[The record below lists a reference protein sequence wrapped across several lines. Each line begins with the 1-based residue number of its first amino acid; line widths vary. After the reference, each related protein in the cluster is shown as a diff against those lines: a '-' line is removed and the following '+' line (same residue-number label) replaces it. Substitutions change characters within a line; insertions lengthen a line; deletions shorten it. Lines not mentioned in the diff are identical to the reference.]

1 MKALMY
7 ELGKCKAKGERIE
20 ETSPWMSARTYKEAM
35 VRQRQFMRAHEYIF
49 IHRCAKE
56 RTLRR
61 QVAKVLP
68 ANLPRNRNQN
78 VRLRPPVS
86 LMGSP
91 LRLRNS
97 SLGGIKTWGK

>member
-1 MKALMY
+1 MKALLC
-7 ELGKCKAKGERIE
+7 ELGTGKAKGERIE
-20 ETSPWMSARTYKEAM
+20 ETSPWMSAPTYKEAM

-68 ANLPRNRNQN
+68 ANLPRNRGRN

-91 LRLRNS
+91 LRL
-97 SLGGIKTWGK
+97 

>member
-1 MKALMY
+1 VKALVC
-7 ELGKCKAKGERIE
+7 ELGTGKAKGERIE
-20 ETSPWMSARTYKEAM
+20 ETSPWMSAPTYKEAM

-61 QVAKVLP
+61 QVLANVLP
-68 ANLPRNRNQN
+68 ANLPRRNRGRN
-78 VRLRPPVS
+78 VRHRPPVS

-91 LRLRNS
+91 LRL
-97 SLGGIKTWGK
+97 